1 MKRLEFENYEEFACE
16 IADTFGSLE
25 DEFGDVSIIAKYEEA
40 KEIIKELLCIG
51 YNVAS
56 IELHREKFENYYD
69 EYIIGLNHEG
79 VWCEKFKRSTGY
91 FSDESNVIY
100 IMDNCSSTVI
110 SYCKSKN
117 IYEVSIGDI
126 DDSETDGKE
135 SEAADTY
142 TVNGK
147 SVDKETFNNYV
158 SKFAPNLVDNEDT
171 DSEDTPSDSKYSLT
185 VKVGLDTDEAER
197 MIRDMRKN
205 FQREFSEMVDMLYR
219 PYLCE
224 YRPQPIRFFW

>member
-1 MKRLEFENYEEFACE
+1 MKRLYFEDYEDFACD
-16 IADTFGSLE
+16 ISDTFDNIE
-25 DEFGDVSIIAKYEEA
+25 DEYGDISIIAKYGEA

-56 IELHREKFENYYD
+56 IELHRERFENYYD
-69 EYIIGLNHEG
+69 EYIIGLNHDG

-126 DDSETDGKE
+126 DDCENNSKELETDH
-135 SEAADTY
+135 TY
-142 TVNGK
+142 MVNGK
-147 SVDKETFNNYV
+147 SVDKETFDDYV
-158 SKFAPNLVDNEDT
+158 SKFAPNSVDEDTEENEPT
-171 DSEDTPSDSKYSLT
+171 DSEYNIT
-185 VKVGLDTDEAER
+185 VKIDLDTDEAER
-197 MIRDMRKN
+197 IIRDMRKN
-205 FQREFSEMVDMLYR
+205 FQREVSGMFDMLYR
-219 PYLCE
+219 PYLYE
-224 YRPQPIRFFW
+224 YHPQPLRFYW

>member
-1 MKRLEFENYEEFACE
+1 MKRLYFEDYEDFTCD
-16 IADTFGSLE
+16 ISDTFNNME
-25 DEFGDVSIIAKYEEA
+25 DEYGDISIIAKYGEA

-69 EYIIGLNHEG
+69 EYIIGLNHDG
-79 VWCEKFKRSTGY
+79 VWCEKFKRNTGY

-126 DDSETDGKE
+126 DNCENNSKELETDY
-135 SEAADTY
+135 TY
-142 TVNGK
+142 IVNGK
-147 SVDKETFNNYV
+147 SVDKETFDDYV
-158 SKFAPNLVDNEDT
+158 SKFTSNSVDDVSDEDKST
-171 DSEDTPSDSKYSLT
+171 DSGYSIT
-185 VKVGLDTDEAER
+185 VKVGLDTDEAEKI
-197 MIRDMRKN
+197 IRDMRKN
-205 FQREFSEMVDMLYR
+205 FQREFYDVFDMLYR
-219 PYLCE
+219 PYLYE
-224 YRPQPIRFFW
+224 YRPQSIRFFW

>member
-1 MKRLEFENYEEFACE
+1 MKRLYFEDYEDFACD
-16 IADTFGSLE
+16 ISDTFDNIE
-25 DEFGDVSIIAKYEEA
+25 DECGDISIIAKYDEA

-56 IELHREKFENYYD
+56 IELHRERFENYYD

-126 DDSETDGKE
+126 DDCENNSKELETDH
-135 SEAADTY
+135 TY
-142 TVNGK
+142 MVNGK
-147 SVDKETFNNYV
+147 SVDKETFDDYV
-158 SKFAPNLVDNEDT
+158 SKFAPNSVDEDTEENEPT
-171 DSEDTPSDSKYSLT
+171 DSEYNIT
-185 VKVGLDTDEAER
+185 VKIDLDTDEAER
-197 MIRDMRKN
+197 IIRDMRKN
-205 FQREFSEMVDMLYR
+205 FQREVSGMFDMLYR
-219 PYLCE
+219 PYLYE
-224 YRPQPIRFFW
+224 YHPQPLRFYW

>member
-1 MKRLEFENYEEFACE
+1 MERIEFENYEKFACDISE
-16 IADTFGSLE
+16 TFDNIE
-25 DEFGDVSIIAKYEEA
+25 DEYDDISIIAKYDEA

-69 EYIIGLNHEG
+69 EYIIGLNHDG

-110 SYCKSKN
+110 SYCKSEN
-117 IYEVSIGDI
+117 IYEVSIEDI
-126 DDSETDGKE
+126 DDFENNSKE
-135 SEAADTY
+135 SEDEHTY
-142 TVNGK
+142 IINGK
-147 SVDKETFNNYV
+147 SVDKETFNDYV
-158 SKFAPNLVDNEDT
+158 SKFSPDFVDEDIEENKPT
-171 DSEDTPSDSKYSLT
+171 DSGYSVT

-205 FQREFSEMVDMLYR
+205 FQREFYDMFDMLYR
-219 PYLCE
+219 PYLYE

>member
-1 MKRLEFENYEEFACE
+1 MKRLYFEDYEDFTCD
-16 IADTFGSLE
+16 ISDTFNNIE
-25 DEFGDVSIIAKYEEA
+25 DEYGDISIIAKYGEA

-56 IELHREKFENYYD
+56 IELHRERFENYYD
-69 EYIIGLNHEG
+69 EYIIGLNHDG

-126 DDSETDGKE
+126 DNSETDGKE
-135 SEAADTY
+135 SEAEHPY
-142 TVNGK
+142 IVNGK
-147 SVDKETFNNYV
+147 SVNKETFDDYV
-158 SKFAPNLVDNEDT
+158 SKFAPNLVAEDT
-171 DSEDTPSDSKYSLT
+171 EENKPTDSGYSIT
-185 VKVGLDTDEAER
+185 VKVSLDTDEAER
-197 MIRDMRKN
+197 MIRDMRKK

-219 PYLCE
+219 SYLCE

>member
-1 MKRLEFENYEEFACE
+1 MKRLYFEDYKDFTCDISDIFDN
-16 IADTFGSLE
+16 IE
-25 DEFGDVSIIAKYEEA
+25 DEYGDISIIAKYGEA

-56 IELHREKFENYYD
+56 IELHRERFENYYD
-69 EYIIGLNHEG
+69 EYIIGLNHDG

-110 SYCKSKN
+110 SHCKSKN

-126 DDSETDGKE
+126 DDSENNSKE
-135 SEAADTY
+135 SETEHTY
-142 TVNGK
+142 IVNGK
-147 SVDKETFNNYV
+147 SVDKETFDDYV
-158 SKFAPNLVDNEDT
+158 SKFALNLVAEDT
-171 DSEDTPSDSKYSLT
+171 EENKPTDSGYSIT

-205 FQREFSEMVDMLYR
+205 FLREFSEMFDMLYR
-219 PYLCE
+219 PYLYE
-224 YRPQPIRFFW
+224 YRPQPIKFLW